1 MAYILYFLGHNVK
14 FRIRNYGKKK
24 CGEVQVHIF
33 INFFFFNL
41 KKKKNTY
48 LKQIAN
54 TRSTIDDKTQS
65 KRVLLKLVMNDI

>member
-14 FRIRNYGKKK
+14 FRITEKKK
-24 CGEVQVHIF
+24 MWGGTSTYFHQ
-33 INFFFFNL
+33 FFFFNL

-54 TRSTIDDKTQS
+54 TRNTIDDKTQS
-65 KRVLLKLVMNDI
+65 KRVLLKLIMNDI

>member
-1 MAYILYFLGHNVK
+1 MWGSTSTYFH
-14 FRIRNYGKKK
+14 
-24 CGEVQVHIF
+24 Q
-33 INFFFFNL
+33 FFFFQL

-65 KRVLLKLVMNDI
+65 KRVLLKLIMNDI